1 MSSFINKL
9 KTKYSLPILLLG
21 SFIITLG
28 LTVCMD
34 KDVVL
39 MQAFKVRT
47 IDFALIYIGVLMF
60 LYHQRVITSK
70 VETRGKVIAALLSFV
85 YSFIDVLGI
94 TYEKY
99 DESIF
104 EANYLCMV
112 LIRFIGVFAISYYL
126 VQIFFYMIK
135 NSYVKEFLSNYR
147 NKKAKELSTIDE
159 KQKKPSKIRKLA
171 KQAFDKLYRVFNFN
185 SKTRFIFLTI
195 FISLCFLPYFLNTL
209 PGLIPFDG
217 QWAMAEIIG
226 VEPLT
231 NHHPVFHSI
240 FILFFVKIA
249 YFLGGDNNLATSL
262 YIIFQIIISSMV
274 YAYVIEYL
282 RKLGVR
288 KSYRIIILAFFALW
302 PVNGFYASTLI
313 KDPFFA
319 YSFLILML
327 YFARMLFEKDEFFKD
342 KPSMILFII
351 ALTFTCLFRNNGIYC
366 VFLALP
372 FIIFSFRKHWK
383 YIVISYASCAILC
396 FGWYQFMYKVMGAKP
411 SETKEKLAIFTQGI
425 GRAYHEHEDEIDKED
440 KRAILKFYWDKDV
453 GNNYNPRFSDSDRYT
468 LRDEYIDKYL
478 DAYITLYFKMFKQFP
493 KTIIDAFI
501 CENYGYYYPEV
512 DNWRVYVN
520 SDTSPYTVR
529 LGIIQQEER
538 TPFIVFMGDLVH
550 GNKVPFVNLTCSM
563 GLWFEMLLFLCGYCI
578 YTKKYNNL
586 FTMTP
591 LLVLWLT
598 CLAAPL
604 YAEFRYL
611 YPLFICMPICWLVSK
626 RES

>member
-1 MSSFINKL
+1 MSSSSNKL
-9 KTKYSLPILLLG
+9 YAKIGKQGISSLPVIQIFPDNL
-21 SFIITLG
+21 
-28 LTVCMD
+28 V
-34 KDVVL
+34 K
-39 MQAFKVRT
+39 T
-47 IDFALIYIGVLMF
+47 IDFALIYIGVLFF
-60 LYHQRVITSK
+60 LYKQRDITSK
-70 VETRGKVIAALLSFV
+70 VEKRGKVIAVLLSIIYAFV
-85 YSFIDVLGI
+85 DVLGI

-99 DESIF
+99 DESVF
-104 EANYLCMV
+104 EPKYLFMV
-112 LIRFIGVFAISYYL
+112 LIRFMGFFVISYIL
-126 VQIFFYMIK
+126 VQVLLYIIK
-135 NSYVKEFLSNYR
+135 NSCIKKFLKDYR
-147 NKKAKELSTIDE
+147 NKNAAELSTKDAE
-159 KQKKPSKIRKLA
+159 TKSTSKNRN
-171 KQAFDKLYRVFNFN
+171 AFKGIFNKLYSIFNYN

-195 FISLCFLPYFLNTL
+195 FIALCFLPYFLNTL
-209 PGLIPFDG
+209 PGIIPFDG

-226 VEPLT
+226 VEKLT

-274 YAYVIEYL
+274 YAYVVEYL
-282 RKLGVR
+282 RKLKVK
-288 KSYRIIILAFFALW
+288 KSYRIIILLFFALW
-302 PVNGFYASTLI
+302 PVNGFYASAVF

-319 YSFLILML
+319 YSFLIMML
-327 YFARMLFEKDEFFKD
+327 FFARMLYEKEEFFKN
-342 KPSMILFII
+342 KSSMVLFIL
-351 ALTFTCLFRNNGIYC
+351 AMTFTCLFRNNGIYC
-366 VFLALP
+366 VFLAFP
-372 FIIFSFRKHWK
+372 FILFAFRKHWK
-383 YIVISYASCAILC
+383 YLVVSFASCAILC

-440 KRAILKFYWDKDV
+440 KRAILKFYWDKDI
-453 GNNYNPRFSDSDRYT
+453 GNNYSPRFSDSDRYT

-512 DNWRVYVN
+512 NNWRVYVN

-529 LGIIQQEER
+529 LGIIQQEE
-538 TPFIVFMGDLVH
+538 TSPFIVFMGDLVR
-550 GNKVPFVNLTCSM
+550 GNKVPFVNLICSM
-563 GLWFEMLLFLCGYCI
+563 GLWFEMLLFLGGYCI

-611 YPLFICMPICWLVSK
+611 YPLFICMPICWLISK